1 MEILVILGAVVVMVT
16 IIALICLIL
25 KDLKEEIEIEKRNA
39 ELLKMWLEKAKKERE
54 KEE

>member
-1 MEILVILGAVVVMVT
+1 MEFLIILGAVVVVVT
-16 IIALICLIL
+16 IIALVWLIL
-25 KDLKEEIEIEKRNA
+25 KELKEELEIEKRNA